1 MPRERSEPQV
11 TASRGR
17 MAAAWILVVLGIIVA
32 VLAVIA
38 GYVRYQ
44 ALDTPT
50 VEETATELIDNDQ
63 IREQIATQLVD
74 QLFTNVDVEAAL
86 RERLPPDQQRLAPPL
101 AGAARTLAD
110 RASTELL
117 ERPRVQELW
126 INSIVRAHEELLAV
140 LDDDTT
146 VLTTEGGFV
155 VLNLRPLVIQL
166 GDQVAIV
173 GSLAD
178 RLPESAG
185 RIKIIEADQLETA
198 QELTQ
203 LLKRVAAVLWIVPFL
218 LWAIAFWLARGRR
231 RAILRTIGLGLIA
244 VGLLVLIVRRFA
256 GNYVVDDLVK
266 SDAVRPAV
274 DDAWDIIT
282 ALLADGGWTVF
293 GLGVIAVFAVW
304 VSGPSPSATATRREL
319 APFLVRPELAFG
331 VAALLLLLLVLWG
344 PTAQTR
350 RVQLVLAAAIL
361 LAIGVEILRRYTA
374 REFPDAQAAD
384 LGATARG
391 MVGRMRGSPAPPA
404 PPAEDVRLAALERLQ
419 KLHDQG
425 AVTDEEFAA
434 EKARLLG

>member
-11 TASRGR
+11 SASRGR
-17 MAAAWILVVLGIIVA
+17 MAAAWTLVVLGIVVA

-50 VEETATELIDNDQ
+50 VKETATELIENDQ
-63 IREQIATQLVD
+63 VREQIAARLVD

-110 RASTELL
+110 RAATELL
-117 ERPRVQELW
+117 ERPRVQQLW
-126 INSIVRAHEELLAV
+126 IDSIVRAHEELIAV

-146 VLTTEGGFV
+146 VLSTEGGFV

-166 GDQVAIV
+166 GEQVAIV

-178 RLPESAG
+178 RLPDSAG
-185 RIKIIEADQLETA
+185 HIKIMEADQLETA

-231 RAILRTIGLGLIA
+231 RAILRTIGIGLIA
-244 VGLLVLIVRRFA
+244 VGLLVLLVRRVG

-266 SDAVRPAV
+266 LDSVRPAAS
-274 DDAWDIIT
+274 DAWDIIT

-293 GLGVIAVFAVW
+293 GLGVIAVVAVW
-304 VSGPSPSATATRREL
+304 LTGPSPSATATRREL

-361 LAIGVEILRRYTA
+361 LAIGVEILRRHTA
-374 REFPDAQAAD
+374 REFPEAQAAD

-391 MVGRMRGSPAPPA
+391 MLGRMRGSPAPPA
-404 PPAEDVRLAALERLQ
+404 EDARLAALERLQ
-419 KLHDQG
+419 QLHDQG
-425 AVTDEEFAA
+425 AVTDEEYAA

>member
-1 MPRERSEPQV
+1 
-11 TASRGR
+11 
-17 MAAAWILVVLGIIVA
+17 MAIAWTLVVLGILVG

-50 VEETATELIDNDQ
+50 VEETATQLIEDDQ
-63 IREQIATQLVD
+63 VREQIATQLVD
-74 QLFTNVDVEAAL
+74 ELFSNVDVEAAL
-86 RERLPPDQQRLAPPL
+86 RERLPPEQQRLAPPL

-110 RASTELL
+110 RASQRLL
-117 ERPRVQELW
+117 ELPRVQELW
-126 INSIVRAHEELLAV
+126 VQSIVRAHEQLIAV
-140 LDDDTT
+140 LEDDTT

-173 GSLAD
+173 GNLAD

-185 RIKIIEADQLETA
+185 HIKIMKADQLETA

-203 LLKRVAAVLWIVPFL
+203 LLKRVAAVLWVVPFL

-231 RAILRTIGLGLIA
+231 RAILRTIGIGLVV
-244 VGLLVLIVRRFA
+244 VGLLVLVARRIG
-256 GNYVVDDLVK
+256 GNYVVDDLVT

-274 DDAWDIIT
+274 ENAWAIIT
-282 ALLADGGWTVF
+282 ALLADGGWTVL
-293 GLGVIAVFAVW
+293 GLGIIAVLAVW
-304 VSGPSPSATATRREL
+304 LSGPSPSATATRRGL

-344 PTAQTR
+344 PTVQTR

-361 LAIGVEILRRYTA
+361 LAIGVEILRRQTA
-374 REFPDAQAAD
+374 REFPNAEAPDLAAS
-384 LGATARG
+384 ARG
-391 MVGRMRGSPAPPA
+391 ALGRMRRAPAA
-404 PPAEDVRLAALERLQ
+404 PAEDERLAALERLQ
-419 KLHDQG
+419 RLHDQG
-425 AVTDEEFAA
+425 VLTDEEFAA

>member
-1 MPRERSEPQV
+1 
-11 TASRGR
+11 
-17 MAAAWILVVLGIIVA
+17 MAIAWTLVVLGILVA

-50 VEETATELIDNDQ
+50 VEETATELIEDDQVRDQ
-63 IREQIATQLVD
+63 IAAQLVD
-74 QLFTNVDVEAAL
+74 QLFSNVDVEAAL
-86 RERLPPDQQRLAPPL
+86 EERLPPDQQRLAAPL
-101 AGAARTLAD
+101 AGAARALAD
-110 RASTELL
+110 RASERLL

-126 INSIVRAHEELLAV
+126 IQSIVRAHEQLVAV

-178 RLPESAG
+178 RLPENAG
-185 RIKIIEADQLETA
+185 HIKIMEADQLETA
-198 QELTQ
+198 QDLTQ
-203 LLKRVAAVLWIVPFL
+203 LLKRLAMVLWLVPFL

-231 RAILRTIGLGLIA
+231 RAILRTIGIGLIA
-244 VGLLVLIVRRFA
+244 VGLLVLVVRRVA

-266 SDAVRPAV
+266 SDAVRPAAN
-274 DDAWDIIT
+274 DAWDILT

-293 GLGVIAVFAVW
+293 GLGVIAVLAVW
-304 VSGPSPSATATRREL
+304 LSGPSASATATRREL

-331 VAALLLLLLVLWG
+331 VAALLFLLLILWG
-344 PTAQTR
+344 PTVQTR
-350 RVQLVLAAAIL
+350 RLQLVVAGAIL
-361 LAIGVEILRRYTA
+361 LAIGVEILRRQTA
-374 REFPDAQAAD
+374 REFPNAAAAD
-384 LGATARG
+384 LGASARSTLD
-391 MVGRMRGSPAPPA
+391 RMRRSPAPVAPA
-404 PPAEDVRLAALERLQ
+404 PDPRLAALEQLQ
-419 KLHDQG
+419 RLHDQG
-425 AVTDEEFAA
+425 ALTDEEFAA

>member
-1 MPRERSEPQV
+1 
-11 TASRGR
+11 
-17 MAAAWILVVLGIIVA
+17 MAIAWTLVVLGILVG

-50 VEETATELIDNDQ
+50 VEETATQLIEDDQ
-63 IREQIATQLVD
+63 VREQIAAQLVD
-74 QLFTNVDVEAAL
+74 QLFSNVDVEAAL
-86 RERLPPDQQRLAPPL
+86 RERLPPEQQRLAPPL

-110 RASTELL
+110 RASERLL
-117 ERPRVQELW
+117 ERPRIQELW
-126 INSIVRAHEELLAV
+126 IQSIVRAHEQLIRV

-173 GSLAD
+173 GNLAE

-185 RIKIIEADQLETA
+185 RIKIMKADQLETA

-203 LLKRVAAVLWIVPFL
+203 LLKRVAAVLWVVPFL

-231 RAILRTIGLGLIA
+231 RAILRTIGIGLVV
-244 VGLLVLIVRRFA
+244 VGLLVLVARRFG
-256 GNYVVDDLVK
+256 GNYVVDDLVT
-266 SDAVRPAV
+266 SDAVRPAAEN
-274 DDAWDIIT
+274 AWGIIT
-282 ALLADGGWTVF
+282 ALLADGGWTVL
-293 GLGVIAVFAVW
+293 GLGIIAVLAVW
-304 VSGPSPSATATRREL
+304 LSGPSPSATATRRGL

-344 PTAQTR
+344 PTVQTR

-361 LAIGVEILRRYTA
+361 LAIGVEILRRQTA
-374 REFPDAQAAD
+374 REFPDAEAAD
-384 LGATARG
+384 IGSSARG
-391 MVGRMRGSPAPPA
+391 ALGRMRRTRAA
-404 PPAEDVRLAALERLQ
+404 PAEDDRVAALERLQ
-419 KLHDQG
+419 RLHAQG
-425 AVTDEEFAA
+425 ALTDEEFAA
-434 EKARLLG
+434 EKARLLGPQ